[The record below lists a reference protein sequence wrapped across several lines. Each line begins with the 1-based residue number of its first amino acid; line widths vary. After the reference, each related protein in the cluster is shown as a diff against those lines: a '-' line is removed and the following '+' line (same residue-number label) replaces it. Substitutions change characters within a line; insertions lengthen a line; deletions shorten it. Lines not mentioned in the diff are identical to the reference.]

1 MLSHPVRLFVVLL
14 VLAGCGDSRCALKP
28 EPGVCEALIP
38 KAFFNSTTNRCEP
51 FDWGGCGGVVPFRT
65 VEECRQVCGG

>member
-1 MLSHPVRLFVVLL
+1 MLSHSTWLL
-14 VLAGCGDSRCALKP
+14 LAALTLAGCGDRRCALAP
-28 EPGVCEALIP
+28 AGDVCQALLP

-51 FDWGGCGGVVPFRT
+51 FDWGGCGVAPFKT

>member
-1 MLSHPVRLFVVLL
+1 VAKFVRTNDKLHNCFRTPF
-14 VLAGCGDSRCALKP
+14 GC
-28 EPGVCEALIP
+28 VCDALIP